1 MGPPLKSAMPPR
13 GEKEPHTPHLSTYAP
28 LFVVSAVQ
36 PAYSQPWSSVQPQHP
51 LGQPHIH
58 APHFH
63 GTEIDQ
69 LYNKSEFEVG
79 ESSAHSKPTNLPMYS
94 KNPYGTTN
102 WQAFASCNNWQ
113 RIYGT
118 LLRNSIRRNASRLYT
133 LRNQVHDC
141 KQGTLDATSY
151 FNKLF
156 LLWQEMD
163 LSRKTVWDT
172 PSDDKQYARLEEA
185 DQIYDFLIGLNPMFD
200 IVCGRILSLRPRS
213 SLMEVCYE
221 VHLEEDHTSAMSI
234 LTTPATD
241 SAAFSVRS
249 STHDSEQN
257 NEKPIPIHEH
267 CMKQCTLCINVGN
280 FMVVL

>member
-1 MGPPLKSAMPPR
+1 MPPR
-13 GEKEPHTPHLSTYAP
+13 GEKEPHMPHLSAYAP

-94 KNPYGTTN
+94 KNPMLPPT
-102 WQAFASCNNWQ
+102 
-113 RIYGT
+113 
-118 LLRNSIRRNASRLYT
+118 SINF
-133 LRNQVHDC
+133 
-141 KQGTLDATSY
+141 SY
-151 FNKLF
+151 SGKRC
-156 LLWQEMD
+156 
-163 LSRKTVWDT
+163 RKTVWDT
-172 PSDDKQYARLEEA
+172 PSDSKQYARLEEA
-185 DQIYDFLIGLNPMFD
+185 DKIYDFLIGLNPMFD
-200 IVCGRILSLRPRS
+200 IVCGRILGLRPRS

-257 NEKPIPIHEH
+257 NEKLIPIHEH